1 MGPDSN
7 YRGDL
12 SELEAL
18 IDEYIDWY
26 LLFVRIVFFAAQNN
40 KARTEVPNSFVEW
53 SKQAAHHKTVDS
65 MAVGNLLL
73 LHKEMVGAS
82 ETVKALPRSN
92 TNFLE
97 NENCEKF
104 SLLFEEFLNKLKRM
118 SRQDASARKEIDLI
132 TGLQTQNSFY
142 KDAQR
147 EMERLTRQGKTFS
160 LAIIKVDNLETM
172 EKEVSSFDFE
182 SALKAVA
189 KSIGKVVR
197 SYDDYYQFDKGL
209 FLAILRQTDPGGGLK
224 AMQRLNEEL
233 LARSIAYKIK
243 NTEHKVTTSS
253 CIAEVSPGD
262 DMRQLVGNLKME
274 VIENIKKP
282 STVCEYKELSALQKL
297 LHDSA
302 G

>member
-1 MGPDSN
+1 MESDVN

-12 SELEAL
+12 SELESL

-26 LLFVRIVFFAAQNN
+26 LLFVRVVFFAAQNN
-40 KARTEVPNSFVEW
+40 KVKSDPPTSFVEW

-73 LHKEMVGAS
+73 LHKEMVAAS
-82 ETVKALPRSN
+82 ETVKALPRTN
-92 TNFLE
+92 TSLLE

-104 SLLFEEFLNKLKRM
+104 SLLFEEFLNKLKRV
-118 SRQDASARKEIDLI
+118 SRQDVSARKEIDII

-160 LAIIKVDNLETM
+160 LAIIKVDNFDFI
-172 EKEVSSFDFE
+172 EKEASSFDFE
-182 SALKAVA
+182 NSLKAVA

-233 LARSIAYKIK
+233 LARGVSYKAK
-243 NTEHKVTTSS
+243 NTDHIVTTSS

-262 DMRQLVGNLKME
+262 DMRQLVGNLKTE
-274 VIENIKKP
+274 VLENIKKP
-282 STVCEYKELSALQKL
+282 SSVCEYKELSALQKL
-297 LHDSA
+297 LHQGA
-302 G
+302 N